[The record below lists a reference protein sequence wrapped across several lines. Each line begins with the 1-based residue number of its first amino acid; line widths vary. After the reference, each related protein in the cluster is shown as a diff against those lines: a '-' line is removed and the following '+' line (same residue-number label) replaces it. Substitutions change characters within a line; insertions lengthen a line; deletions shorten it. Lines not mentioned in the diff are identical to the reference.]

1 MTQGLCTIGVDVGTT
16 DVKVIAVAPD
26 GRIVARQDAPIAM
39 LRVAPGAAEQ
49 DPHAVYEIVTATF
62 ADAVRQAQALGYAVA
77 RVGMSAG
84 MHSLLAVGPDNQ
96 PLTRA
101 LTWMDTRAA
110 AQAEALWASPQGPAI
125 YARTGTPIHAM
136 SPLAKLIWLRQSQPE
151 LHQRAARFV
160 SLKEWLWYQWFGAWQ
175 IDHSIASATG
185 LYALRE
191 QQWDAEALTL
201 AGVTPAQLS
210 ALVPT
215 TTTRAGLREPRLLAV
230 GLSATTPFTIGAS
243 DGVLANLAVG
253 ALDAQRM
260 ALTIGTSVAARVG
273 AATPI
278 TDPATRIFCYTLAAD
293 RYIVGAASNNG
304 GGVVDWLAHRAL
316 AGPGDLGALIAAAEH
331 TAVGDLLCLPYIA
344 GERSPLWD
352 ARAQGVF
359 WGLTTQTDALALMR
373 AAIEGIIFN
382 AYWLA
387 SDLFPVVG
395 RPAALLASGRLLES
409 GWIRQ
414 LVADVFDLPVI
425 LPDGADASA
434 MGAVAL
440 ATIAGGAA
448 SWEDV
453 QRRAAAPSAP
463 PAVSAGSASAE
474 APVLRRG
481 MVTAPQPEA
490 HTRLQTRYQRYRR
503 LCDVLRAG
511 MGAA

>member
-1 MTQGLCTIGVDVGTT
+1 MTQGICTMGVDVGTT

-26 GRIVARQDAPIAM
+26 GRIVARQDAPLAM
-39 LRVAPGAAEQ
+39 LRAAPGAAEQ
-49 DPHAVYEIVTATF
+49 DPRAVYEIVTTTF
-62 ADAVRQAQALGYAVA
+62 ADAVRQAQALGYVVA
-77 RVGMSAG
+77 RVGVSAG

-96 PLTRA
+96 PLTNA

-110 AQAEALWASPQGPAI
+110 VQAEALWASPQGPAI

-136 SPLAKLIWLRQSQPE
+136 SPLAKLIWLRESQPE

-160 SLKEWLWYQWFGAWQ
+160 SLKEWLWHQWFGEWQ

-191 QQWDAEALTL
+191 RQWDAEALAL
-201 AGVTPAQLS
+201 AGVAPARLS

-230 GLSATTPFTIGAS
+230 GLAATTPFTIGAS

-273 AATPI
+273 VAAPI
-278 TDPATRIFCYTLAAD
+278 TDPATRLFCYTLD
-293 RYIVGAASNNG
+293 ERHYIAGAASNSG
-304 GGVVDWLAHRAL
+304 GGVLDWLAHRAL
-316 AGPGDLGALIAAAEH
+316 AGPSDLGALIAAAEH
-331 TAVGDLLCLPYIA
+331 TAIGDLLCLPYIA
-344 GERSPLWD
+344 GERAPLWD

-359 WGLTTQTDALALMR
+359 YGLTAQTDALALTR

-382 AYWLA
+382 AHWLA

-395 RPAALLASGRLLES
+395 RPTALLASGKLLES

-425 LPDGADASA
+425 LPEGADASA

-440 ATIAGGAA
+440 ATIAAGEL
-448 SWEDV
+448 SWEDA
-453 QRRAAAPSAP
+453 QRHAESPSAP
-463 PAVSAGSASAE
+463 PTASAGQTSAA
-474 APVLRRG
+474 APRRRETI
-481 MVTAPQPEA
+481 TAPQPEA
-490 HTRLQTRYQRYRR
+490 HARLRTRYLRYRR
-503 LCDVLRAG
+503 LCDALLAG
-511 MGAA
+511 MGAV